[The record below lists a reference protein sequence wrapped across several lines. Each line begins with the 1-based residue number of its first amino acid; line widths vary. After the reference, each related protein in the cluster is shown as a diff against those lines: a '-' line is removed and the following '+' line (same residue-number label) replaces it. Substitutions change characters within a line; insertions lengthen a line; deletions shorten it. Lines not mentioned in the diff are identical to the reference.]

1 MQLDVDKSLALSSD
15 RALDRFDGLA
25 SFTGAM
31 SISPGDEIREG
42 QVS

>member
-15 RALDRFDGLA
+15 RALDRLDGLA
-25 SFTGAM
+25 SFAGAK
-31 SISPGDEIREG
+31 SISPDDDIREV